1 MREVSSHPCPS
12 LDQNWM
18 SHTPSFSQSLPLPL
32 VLPWLDSAS
41 RSQFL
46 PKASGGCGGPQA
58 LSPDSS
64 LLLPS
69 SSLDKGTRLDN
80 WP

>member
-1 MREVSSHPCPS
+1 MREVGSHPWPS

-18 SHTPSFSQSLPLPL
+18 PHNPSFSQSPPLPL
-32 VLPWLDSAS
+32 VLPWLDSAA

-46 PKASGGCGGPQA
+46 PESSGGCGGHQA
-58 LSPDSS
+58 LSPDCS

-69 SSLDKGTRLDN
+69 SYLDKGTRLETR
-80 WP
+80 P